1 MWARRFLV
9 VVAVVVVAGSCTTT
23 TTTTTAS
30 PTAASPPTSSS
41 IPPPTGATLGDGT
54 ALPSHCACK
63 AVPNETV
70 AFVADGRAGAR
81 DPHEAGL
88 ACLCRVRQPGAF
100 AFGPQG
106 DRVM

>member
-1 MWARRFLV
+1 MRARRFLV

-54 ALPSHCACK
+54 ALPSHCAGK

-70 AFVADGRAGAR
+70 AFVADGRAWAL
-81 DPHEAGL
+81 DPHEGGL
-88 ACLCRVRQPGAF
+88 ACLFRVEKK
-100 AFGPQG
+100 
-106 DRVM
+106 